1 MAPDEYSTGGGGR
14 LKLKGSKVSDGRVE
28 KKKKKGV
35 KKKKSEA
42 EAEPA
47 KEVEKVQSRSQS
59 REREPGEGGD
69 EGREI
74 REGSA
79 AKTEA
84 ERKYEEVRRKRVCSL
99 LLLPFWAGC
108 KADETSCMIGFS
120 ERESRLIRSAWRN

>member
-28 KKKKKGV
+28 KKKKKKGV
-35 KKKKSEA
+35 KKEKEKSEA
-42 EAEPA
+42 ETEAGAE

-59 REREPGEGGD
+59 REPGEGGD
-69 EGREI
+69 DGREQ

-84 ERKYEEVRRKRVCSL
+84 ERKYEEVRRKRVCFFYFS
-99 LLLPFWAGC
+99 F
-108 KADETSCMIGFS
+108 ADK
-120 ERESRLIRSAWRN
+120 REG